1 MSRRRAA
8 NLTPFARR
16 LTPAEVAQHWF
27 RRGAEYARDM
37 RDDHPTFP
45 RPAPDGL
52 YLLADV
58 EAWFDRLHG
67 HSKPNRSTREERDEA
82 MRAANGER

>member
-1 MSRRRAA
+1 MTVARRT

-27 RRGAEYARDM
+27 RRAPEYAKTMHADY
-37 RDDHPTFP
+37 PTFP
-45 RPAPDGL
+45 KAAPDGL

-67 HSKPNRSTREERDEA
+67 RQQPPGSRDDRKHLEELIRGA
-82 MRAANGER
+82 G